1 MSYSMIL
8 AYENKCAMCGKDVIV
23 GDKTDNKNEKE
34 QKQQNNSSSQNCV
47 LMFKKFNAVYGSSF
61 ADE

>member
-34 QKQQNNSSSQNCV
+34 QKQQNNSSSSTMIVSRAN
-47 LMFKKFNAVYGSSF
+47 
-61 ADE
+61 